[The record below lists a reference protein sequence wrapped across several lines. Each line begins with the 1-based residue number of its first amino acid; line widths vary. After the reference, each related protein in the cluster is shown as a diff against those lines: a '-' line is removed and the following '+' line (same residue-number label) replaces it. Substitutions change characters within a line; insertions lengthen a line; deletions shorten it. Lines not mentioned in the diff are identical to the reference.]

1 MKYLKKLTMLMLAL
15 LMSVSIASFVACD
28 EEEGAS
34 SVSSSE
40 QTSGPEE
47 APITEFFPKVNT
59 ECTISLQVGEEYA
72 LGYTPA
78 SGEFKISW
86 TGDATLTINNQN
98 VTNGAVI
105 ELEGKSNTLKLIP
118 TDTTKANEIKLTIAE
133 IAAAEVKALVL
144 GENAIEVTDYEG
156 TKVTFTATEAGSYKL
171 SAAQGETKANAS
183 IVTANSSEMIELP
196 YTVTLAVD
204 QVITFNIS
212 STSSTTPDTVNVV
225 WEKI

>member
-1 MKYLKKLTMLMLAL
+1 MLAL
-15 LMSVSIASFVACD
+15 LMSVSMFSLVACD
-28 EEEGAS
+28 DESDSSSQSSSAS
-34 SVSSSE
+34 S
-40 QTSGPEE
+40 SGSQDPK
-47 APITEFFPKVNT
+47 ITEFYPKVNE
-59 ECTISLQVGEEYA
+59 ECTITLTAGEEYA

-86 TGDATLTINNQN
+86 TGDATLKINNKTI
-98 VTNGAVI
+98 TNGSVI

-133 IAAAEVKALVL
+133 IAATQAKALVL
-144 GENAIEVTDYEG
+144 GENEIEVTDYEG

-171 SAAQGETKANAS
+171 SAAQGETNANAS